1 MSIEKRSSMAG
12 SPVSCKEPASAAPAG
27 GDAASAEAG
36 TSPQAESV
44 SRRQRNMKLSLVYFK
59 EKPFLRKTERDGVKR
74 SLWEKVSLDQLKLTT
89 MGR

>member
-1 MSIEKRSSMAG
+1 
-12 SPVSCKEPASAAPAG
+12 
-27 GDAASAEAG
+27 
-36 TSPQAESV
+36 
-44 SRRQRNMKLSLVYFK
+44 MKLSLVYFK